1 VALLAAIL
9 LAVFVLPSQW
19 ALPVIAAG
27 AIWEAGESVLWIRWS
42 QRRRAQVGAES
53 MVGTSATVVA
63 PLAPT
68 GQVQVKGELW
78 RARTTGVE
86 TVEPGRQVRVLTLE
100 GITLVVERL
109 PDEVSPPRT
118 ADPGDPTAS

>member
-53 MVGTSATVVA
+53 LVGAAAKVVSA
-63 PLAPT
+63 LAPT
-68 GQVQVKGELW
+68 GHVQLKGELW
-78 RARTTGVE
+78 RARTTGAE
-86 TVEPGRQVRVLTLE
+86 TVEPGRQVRVLMLE
-100 GITLVVERL
+100 GLTLVVEPL
-109 PDEVSPPRT
+109 PDEVNRTRT